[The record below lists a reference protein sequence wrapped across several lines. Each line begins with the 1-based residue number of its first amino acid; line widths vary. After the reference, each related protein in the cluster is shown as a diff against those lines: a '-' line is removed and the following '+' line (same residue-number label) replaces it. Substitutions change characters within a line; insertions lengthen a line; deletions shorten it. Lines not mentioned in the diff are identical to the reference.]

1 MASTLAKFAKYLAY
15 GTQISTS
22 PLAGAIIGHLLDNY
36 FHTDPL
42 LAIIM
47 TLMGVAVSAL
57 YLVRMVRDLRPR

>member
-1 MASTLAKFAKYLAY
+1 MASPLAKFAKYLAY
-15 GTQISTS
+15 GTQIATS
-22 PLAGAIIGHLLDNY
+22 PLVGAILGHMLDVY

-57 YLVRMVRDLRPR
+57 YLVRIVRELRPR